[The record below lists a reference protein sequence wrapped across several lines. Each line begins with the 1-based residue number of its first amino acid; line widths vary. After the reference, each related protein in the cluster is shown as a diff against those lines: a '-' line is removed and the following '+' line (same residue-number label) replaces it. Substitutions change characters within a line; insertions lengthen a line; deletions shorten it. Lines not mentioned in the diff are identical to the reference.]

1 MRRLR
6 GCDAER
12 DESGAGRRK
21 GRSEM
26 TTFFMWMWILL
37 ALFSLFLC
45 GIYMGE
51 GKADRQAL
59 AQFIG
64 FAGAAL
70 MALSNWIRR

>member
-1 MRRLR
+1 MYRR
-6 GCDAER
+6 AEKR

-21 GRSEM
+21 GGSEL

-37 ALFSLFLC
+37 ALVSLFLC

-59 AQFIG
+59 AQFIA